1 MSCCHFLG
9 LLFRTLSLAQAQ
21 LNPRDQQEDQQEDQP
36 APPAPPSVPPAEQ
49 EVSALPPTHEK
60 GWSLIM
66 IFYQMMEFSSP

>member
-21 LNPRDQQEDQQEDQP
+21 LNPRDQQEDQP
-36 APPAPPSVPPAEQ
+36 APPAPPSVPLAEH
-49 EVSALPPTHEK
+49 EVSALPPTHQK

-66 IFYQMMEFSSP
+66 IFYQMMEFSSL